1 MKLGIKSAIVLIA
14 LVAFSIAAEYKIG
27 YVDIEKIENEYA
39 AFESARKELTVITQK
54 LEKEIKVIADSIMA
68 IEKTVQTQA
77 NILSEEKKKKLLQD
91 YQVLGQQYQQ
101 LQYDAN
107 MKVANKTKE
116 LQEPIMVAVEAAIKS
131 VASEGKYSFIL
142 QNRVGVL
149 YADPMHDITAKVL
162 TKLNKK

>member
-1 MKLGIKSAIVLIA
+1 MKFGIKTAIALIA
-14 LVAFSIAAEYKIG
+14 LVAVTFAAEYKIG
-27 YVDIEKIENEYA
+27 YVDVEKIETEYA

-77 NILSEEKKKKLLQD
+77 NLLTEEKKKKLLQD
-91 YQVLGQQYQQ
+91 YQVLGQKYQQ

-107 MKVANKTKE
+107 MKVAAKTKE
-116 LQEPIMVAVEAAIKS
+116 LQEPIMVAVEKAIKD
-131 VASEGKYSFIL
+131 VAAAGKYSFIL

-149 YADPMHDITAKVL
+149 YADPIHDITPKVL
-162 TKLNKK
+162 KKLSSK